1 MRVSSLVV
9 LLLVVGGILYLVFM
23 PPAWFTER
31 KRSLMGYGAAETP
44 TDAIDK
50 FIKAVKKRDLETAA
64 TFCTGDYAAHLKRG
78 AAAAAEIGPVID
90 GIDAYMR
97 NKGLAT
103 DKAVLYLTWLDPF
116 PTHIKMGAAPNQ
128 KDNVAVGFVVEENIY
143 PGNEFVKFTE
153 VRGVDPQMYRR
164 VLMPSNLFHPKGF
177 EMVKDEAGWKL
188 KFPLPAEQ
196 VQTLDHYLNNYKS
209 YHTGLT
215 VFRRDVTNDR
225 FPSKQD
231 FETELITTLD
241 KAK

>member
-1 MRVSSLVV
+1 MRVSSLVLL
-9 LLLVVGGILYLVFM
+9 LLLVGAVLYFVFM
-23 PPAWFTER
+23 PPAWFTEQ

-50 FIKAVKKRDLETAA
+50 FLKAVKKRDLEAAA

-78 AAAAAEIGPVID
+78 AAAAAEMGAVID
-90 GIDAYMR
+90 GIDQYMR

-116 PTHIKMGAAPNQ
+116 PTHIKMGAAPNE
-128 KDNVAVGFVVEENIY
+128 KDNVAVGFVDEENVF
-143 PGNEFVKFTE
+143 PGNQIITINE
-153 VRGVDPQMYRR
+153 VRTVDPRMYRR
-164 VLMPSNLFHPKGF
+164 VLMPANLFNRKGF
-177 EMVKDEAGWKL
+177 ELVKEDKGWKL
-188 KFPLPAEQ
+188 RFPLPPDQ

-231 FETELITTLD
+231 FERELISALD

>member
-9 LLLVVGGILYLVFM
+9 LLLVVGGILYFVFM

-44 TDAIDK
+44 TEAIDR
-50 FIKAVKKRDLETAA
+50 FLKAVKKRDLDTAA

-78 AAAAAEIGPVID
+78 AAAAAEMGAVID
-90 GIDAYMR
+90 GIDTYMR

-103 DKAVLYLTWLDPF
+103 DKAVLYLTLLDPF
-116 PTHIKMGAAPNQ
+116 PTHIKMGAAPKE
-128 KDNVAVGFVVEENIY
+128 KDNLAIGFCVEDQIFPN
-143 PGNEFVKFTE
+143 NQFLT
-153 VRGVDPQMYRR
+153 VRDLGSVDARMYGR
-164 VLMPSNLFHPKGF
+164 VLAPINLTSPKGF
-177 EMVKDEAGWKL
+177 EMVKEDSGWKL
-188 KFPLPAEQ
+188 RFPLPATQ